1 MLTLFYIMLA
11 IMVLMGLFLLLTQ
24 KYYNPYKLI
33 MIFGKKGS
41 GKSTTLTKYAMQ
53 HIRTGWTVYSTEQI
67 PGTYYIN
74 PDWIGFVQLE
84 DFNFKPFNSGDY
96 KGLVKL
102 FKIVRNWI
110 FPYSPKILLLCDEV
124 GMIWDNRNYK
134 SFKPEV
140 RDFFKLQRHYHVKCV
155 LFSQTFD
162 IDKKL
167 RDLTDQMYLVKN
179 FARVFTYGK
188 RIRKFITIKESQTDD
203 SSSLAEGLEF
213 DSLFWWWLGSRTLT
227 FIPRWSKYF
236 NSFEAPELQ
245 RVEYVQTP
253 FVHE

>member
-1 MLTLFYIMLA
+1 MVVLKIMLW
-11 IMVLMGLFLLLTQ
+11 ILLFLAVFVLLTQ

-41 GKSTTLTKYAMQ
+41 GKSTTLTKFALQ
-53 HIRTGWTVYSTEQI
+53 HIKNNWTVYSTERI

-84 DFNFKPFNSGDY
+84 DFNYKPFNPDEY
-96 KGLVKL
+96 KGLIRL
-102 FKIVRNWI
+102 LKIIRNWI
-110 FPYSPKILLLCDEV
+110 FPYRPKILLLVDEV

-134 SFKPEV
+134 NFKPEV
-140 RDFFKLQRHYHVKCV
+140 RNFFKLQRHYNVKCV

-167 RDLTDQMYLVKN
+167 RDLTDQMFLVCN

-188 RIRKFITIKESQTDD
+188 RIRKFITIKDSQTDD

-213 DSLFWWWLGSRTLT
+213 DSFLWFWLGSRTLT

-245 RVEYVQTP
+245 RVDYVQTP